1 MKQVTKDLS
10 AETVTVQI
18 NSVESSGPTADK
30 SHLADSIQLVTWISH
45 NAILVGFSGN
55 SSLVFEEI
63 ESSPSSLQTLINFW
77 RLRNPGI
84 EVHDSTFFQESE
96 TRQVAA

>member
-10 AETVTVQI
+10 AETVTLQI
-18 NSVESSGPTADK
+18 NSIAPSGPTAEK
-30 SHLADSIQLVTWISH
+30 NHLADSIQLVTWISH
-45 NAILVGFSGN
+45 NAILVGFSEN

-63 ESSPSSLQTLINFW
+63 ESTPSSLQTLINFW

-84 EVHDSTFFQESE
+84 EVHDSTFFQEGESQ
-96 TRQVAA
+96 QVAA